1 MVNATANFF
10 SQIGNHGLLTL
21 QKSTLNATAI
31 NFGSGTIH
39 GNGTIS
45 DNVSSLGTI
54 SPAGTLTFGG
64 NLTLL
69 GSSVVIMELTGYG
82 NGVGTNDVIN
92 VAENF
97 QYAGKL
103 VVTNTTGFAYAPG
116 QSFQLFNFSTQTGQ
130 FSATNLPDLA
140 PIGLAWDTSQLN
152 TSGLL
157 IVYGPVNF
165 TGWQLYYF
173 GCTNCP
179 QAAPGAD
186 PLGKGI
192 SNYNQDLLG
201 LNPTNA
207 ASVWRVTSVVPTGA
221 NCVVT
226 WRTGAGTPIGCK
238 RQTASQTAVI
248 IATTSRTSVGRSPS
262 TSPVTASPTILMLA
276 AQQIVPPATTE
287 SAWDPDNCRTV
298 STGRRLFTLP
308 EQSVFPSLF
317 P

>member
-226 WRTGAGTPIGCK
+226 WRTGGGNTYRVQATNGKPDGSYNSNNFQDISGPITIDVTGDSI
-238 RQTASQTAVI
+238 TNYTDVGG
-248 IATTSRTSVGRSPS
+248 ATNR
-262 TSPVTASPTILMLA
+262 
-276 AQQIVPPATTE
+276 PA
-287 SAWDPDNCRTV
+287 RYY
-298 STGRRLFTLP
+298 RIRLGP
-308 EQSVFPSLF
+308 
-317 P
+317 

>member
-1 MVNATANFF
+1 MISNTTASIDGTFPNEGTTTVVNATANFF

-45 DNVSSLGTI
+45 DDVSSLGTI

-130 FSATNLPDLA
+130 FSATNLPDSGANRFGVGHLATEHQRFADCVWTGEFYGVATLLFRLYQLSASGPRRGPIGQGDQQLQPRLAGSEPDQCGLGVAGYLGGTRPA
-140 PIGLAWDTSQLN
+140 PIVS
-152 TSGLL
+152 S
-157 IVYGPVNF
+157 
-165 TGWQLYYF
+165 
-173 GCTNCP
+173 
-179 QAAPGAD
+179 
-186 PLGKGI
+186 LG
-192 SNYNQDLLG
+192 
-201 LNPTNA
+201 
-207 ASVWRVTSVVPTGA
+207 
-221 NCVVT
+221 
-226 WRTGAGTPIGCK
+226 
-238 RQTASQTAVI
+238 
-248 IATTSRTSVGRSPS
+248 GR
-262 TSPVTASPTILMLA
+262 
-276 AQQIVPPATTE
+276 
-287 SAWDPDNCRTV
+287 
-298 STGRRLFTLP
+298 GREHL
-308 EQSVFPSLF
+308 
-317 P
+317 